1 MSYET
6 IILDKEEGIAT
17 MTLNRP
23 DKLNAVSPAMWWE
36 LSRAIEEVRTDSEIR
51 VMILTGADPGF
62 CSGADVVET
71 LTLALPGGEAPPRT
85 REQLKEPVGIAG
97 LRFAQLQKPTL
108 AAVNGV
114 AAGMGFSFALA
125 CDIRIA
131 SEKARFTNVFVRTG
145 LIPDNGLTYFLPR
158 LVGLAKA
165 LELMYTGD
173 RIDAK
178 EAERIGLVNQV
189 VPHDDLLKVTKDMAK
204 RIAQAAPMAL
214 ELTKWTTTRAL
225 NTDLEQLILL
235 ETFAQKICLE
245 TQDFQ
250 EGIKAFME
258 KRPPVFKGV

>member
-23 DKLNAVSPAMWWE
+23 AKLNAVSPAMWWE

-51 VMILTGADPGF
+51 VLILTGTDPGF
-62 CSGADVVET
+62 CAGADIEET
-71 LTLALPGGEAPPRT
+71 LMLAVPGAEVPPRT
-85 REQLKEPVGIAG
+85 REQMKEPVGIAG

-131 SEKARFTNVFVRTG
+131 SEKARFTNVFVRVG

-173 RIDAK
+173 RVDAR
-178 EAERIGLVNQV
+178 EAERIGLVNRV

-225 NTDLEQLILL
+225 NTDLEQTILL
-235 ETFAQKICLE
+235 ETYAQKVCLE
-245 TQDFQ
+245 TEDFQ
-250 EGIKAFME
+250 EGLKAFME

>member
-23 DKLNAVSPAMWWE
+23 EKLNAVNPAMWWE
-36 LSRAIEEVRTDSEIR
+36 LSKAIEEVRTDSEIR
-51 VMILTGADPGF
+51 VLILTGADPGF

-71 LTLALPGGEAPPRT
+71 LTLAAPGKAPPRT
-85 REQLKEPVGIAG
+85 REQMKEPVGIAG

-108 AAVNGV
+108 AAVNGA

-165 LELMYTGD
+165 LELMYTGE

-189 VPHDDLLKVTKDMAK
+189 VPHDDLLRVTKDMAK
-204 RIAQAAPMAL
+204 RIAQGAPMAL

-235 ETFAQKICLE
+235 ETYAQKVCLE
-245 TQDFQ
+245 TEDFQ
-250 EGIKAFME
+250 EGLKAFME

>member
-6 IILDKEEGIAT
+6 IILDKEDGIAT

-23 DKLNAVSPAMWWE
+23 AKLNAVSPAMWWD
-36 LSRAIEEVRTDSEIR
+36 LSSAIEEVRTDSEIR
-51 VMILTGADPGF
+51 VLILTGADPGF
-62 CSGADVVET
+62 CAGADVVET
-71 LTLALPGGEAPPRT
+71 LTLAVPGAAPPRT
-85 REQLKEPVGIAG
+85 REQMKEPVGIAG

-114 AAGMGFSFALA
+114 AAGMGFSLALA

-158 LVGLAKA
+158 LVWLAKA
-165 LELMYTGD
+165 LELMYTGEKV
-173 RIDAK
+173 DAR
-178 EAERIGLVNQV
+178 EAERIGLVNRV
-189 VPHDDLLKVTKDMAK
+189 VPHEDLLKVTKDMAK

-214 ELTKWTTTRAL
+214 ELTKWATTRAL
-225 NTDLEQLILL
+225 NTDLEQLIQL
-235 ETFAQKICLE
+235 ETYAQKICLDTE
-245 TQDFQ
+245 DFQ
-250 EGIKAFME
+250 EGVKAFME

>member
-6 IILDKEEGIAT
+6 IILDKEDGIAT

-36 LSRAIEEVRTDSEIR
+36 LSRAIEEVRADSDVR
-51 VMILTGADPGF
+51 VLILTGADPGF
-62 CSGADVVET
+62 CAGADVMET
-71 LTLALPGGEAPPRT
+71 LTLALPGAAPPRT
-85 REQLKEPVGIAG
+85 REQMKEPVGIAG

-114 AAGMGFSFALA
+114 AAGMGFSFASA

-173 RIDAK
+173 KIDAQ
-178 EAERIGLVNQV
+178 EAERIGLANRV
-189 VPHDDLLKVTKDMAK
+189 VPHDDLMKVTKDMAK

-225 NTDLEQLILL
+225 NTDLEQLIQL
-235 ETFAQKICLE
+235 ETYAQKICLE
-245 TQDFQ
+245 TEDFQ

>member
-71 LTLALPGGEAPPRT
+71 LTLAVSGEAPPRT

-97 LRFAQLQKPTL
+97 LRLAQLQKPTL

-178 EAERIGLVNQV
+178 DAERIGLVNQV
-189 VPHDDLLKVTKDMAK
+189 VPHDELLKVTKDMAK

>member
-1 MSYET
+1 MGYET

-23 DKLNAVSPAMWWE
+23 EKLNAVSPAMWWE
-36 LSRAIEEVRTDSEIR
+36 LSKAIEEVRTDSEIR
-51 VMILTGADPGF
+51 VLIVTGADPGF
-62 CSGADVVET
+62 CAGADVVET
-71 LTLALPGGEAPPRT
+71 LTLALPGEAPPRT
-85 REQLKEPVGIAG
+85 REQMKEPVGIAG

-189 VPHDDLLKVTKDMAK
+189 VPHDDLLRVTKDMAK
-204 RIAQAAPMAL
+204 RIAQGAPMAL
-214 ELTKWTTTRAL
+214 ELTKWATTRAL

-235 ETFAQKICLE
+235 ETYAQKVCLE
-245 TQDFQ
+245 TEDFQ
-250 EGIKAFME
+250 EGLKAFME